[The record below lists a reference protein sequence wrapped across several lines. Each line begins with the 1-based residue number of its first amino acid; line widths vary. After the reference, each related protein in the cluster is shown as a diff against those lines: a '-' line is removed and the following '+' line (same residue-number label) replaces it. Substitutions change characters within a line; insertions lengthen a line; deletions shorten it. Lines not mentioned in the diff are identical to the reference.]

1 MECMDLLA
9 PGVGEI
15 IGGSVREE
23 RESHLKKQMEEK
35 GVDPASYN
43 WYMDLRRYG
52 SVPHGGFGL
61 GFERFLQF
69 STGAPSIRDV
79 TPMPRYYKHCK
90 N

>member
-1 MECMDLLA
+1 MDLLA

-23 RESHLKKQMEEK
+23 RENVLTKRMEEK
-35 GVDPASYN
+35 GIDPASYQ
-43 WYMDLRRYG
+43 WYMDLRRFG
-52 SVPHGGFGL
+52 TIPHGGFGL

-69 STGAPSIRDV
+69 SSGIQSIRDV
-79 TPMPRYYKHCK
+79 SPLPRYYKHCK